1 MKSILD
7 EIKGEQP
14 LSTLEY
20 INELERIVR
29 KLEHDLDKEANI
41 SFSVEG
47 QLHDLKDKCEK
58 YKQAWLDVY
67 NSDDQVGIDKVYTIE
82 YTVVDIEYSSIRVSD
97 KAFNSYREASKYLI
111 NDGFVP
117 FLAFK
122 ELNFS
127 KINEDE
133 FYDEEVIAKVIELD
147 VI

>member
-7 EIKGEQP
+7 EIQGEQP

-29 KLEHDLDKEANI
+29 KLEHDL
-41 SFSVEG
+41 
-47 QLHDLKDKCEK
+47 
-58 YKQAWLDVY
+58 
-67 NSDDQVGIDKVYTIE
+67 DKVYTIE